1 MGFASGGGGVLTNHT
16 HDTAVTNDGG
26 SLAPNATMFGLSAG
40 SVLFSDGSNIQEL
53 EVGLAADILTVNTG
67 ATAPEWVAP
76 AGASGAWA
84 SEGNDINTTAGS
96 SLDVTV
102 TDQDVYQI
110 EYHVADSGGSA
121 CLCMRLNDISTDTY
135 NTLTAVVVDG
145 GTMDGGDA
153 GVDNKFVISNSGEDY
168 GYIGTINVYKYD
180 GNFLSGSR
188 AGTTF
193 VSTGG
198 KHHSGG
204 VTNIA
209 VMTGTNTG
217 ITGAISK
224 ISLLMVEELG
234 TAVRNIYGSMR
245 VNSLSYS

>member
-1 MGFASGGGGVLTNHT
+1 MGDENSLAGVTKAHKHSVLSSDGGFLETTVTGVTNLSEGSIVYGNATEIVTELNAGAEGDSLQISSGVPAWGGG
-16 HDTAVTNDGG
+16 
-26 SLAPNATMFGLSAG
+26 
-40 SVLFSDGSNIQEL
+40 
-53 EVGLAADILTVNTG
+53 
-67 ATAPEWVAP
+67 
-76 AGASGAWA
+76 SGAWTN
-84 SEGNDINTTAGS
+84 EGNDINTTAGA

-188 AGTTF
+188 AGATF

-234 TAVRNIYGSMR
+234 TATRNIYGSMR